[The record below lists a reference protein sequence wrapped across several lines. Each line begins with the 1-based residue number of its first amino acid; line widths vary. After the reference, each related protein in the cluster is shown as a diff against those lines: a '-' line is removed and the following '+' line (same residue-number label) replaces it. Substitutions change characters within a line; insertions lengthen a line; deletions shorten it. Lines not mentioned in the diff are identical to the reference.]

1 MFLFLLLISN
11 YGAKVDKFIE
21 IPINDDD
28 FFSLF
33 IQHLM
38 INDE

>member
-11 YGAKVDKFIE
+11 YGAKVDKFIK

-28 FFSLF
+28 FFRYLF
-33 IQHLM
+33 NIS
-38 INDE
+38 

>member
-21 IPINDDD
+21 IPTNDDD
-28 FFSLF
+28 FFRYLF
-33 IQHLM
+33 
-38 INDE
+38 NVS

>member
-11 YGAKVDKFIE
+11 YDAKVDKFIE

-28 FFSLF
+28 FFRYLF
-33 IQHLM
+33 
-38 INDE
+38 NVS